1 MSGSALIGRVGGL
14 AVALGIGVVGAGM
27 SGTAWASPQD
37 SSAGP
42 AGGEQSISAG
52 GITRAHA
59 PRSAG
64 PQRRARDGASA
75 SGASGRK
82 SQQRPAAAGVGGENR
97 NRIGTPH
104 QARTTEVAAALT
116 NSDAVP
122 EARAALISAST
133 ALMSGPVIAPGAEAT
148 VVTLPDPPA
157 PVMSAAVANPAPV
170 SAVGGSALAP
180 LPGTDPLAPVESALS
195 WTLAAAARGE
205 VGMRRAAPAPAPAAT
220 VSTGQVVLGAASAP
234 TVTSTA
240 IAPSAPGRTSS
251 EWRNY
256 LAFAALKSD
265 GTVVTWGDPPS
276 GGDSSAV
283 KAELTGVTQ
292 VYSAGAAFAALKS
305 DGTVVT
311 WGYPDDGGDS
321 SAVKPSLTG
330 VARVYSTA
338 GAFAALKSDGTV
350 VTWGTAGFGGDSS
363 AAKPSLTGVTEI
375 YSTDSAFAALKS
387 DGTVVTWGDP
397 VWGGDSSAAKP
408 WLTGVVSLA
417 SPFTDDR
424 LVPRA
429 NTTPRTSFTNT
440 ALVNNSPQNV
450 DDFWA
455 NLGKGTQLAGYVE
468 NIAEFLKIEIP
479 TAETFLLKFTA
490 GVGGLHDVIEGIFKG
505 DSGEVLKGIATLGT
519 AVKLPGP
526 GGVILAIGMAI
537 IEAFLPVSEEEQDQ
551 FLEFRAKC
559 MFHKGLG
566 DLSVDEA
573 SQLVKRYTGFASVA
587 NVPIDYAKYHA
598 GDFAGVHLC

>member
-116 NSDAVP
+116 NSVAVP

-292 VYSAGAAFAALKS
+292 VYSS
-305 DGTVVT
+305 D
-311 WGYPDDGGDS
+311 
-321 SAVKPSLTG
+321 
-330 VARVYSTA
+330 
-338 GAFAALKSDGTV
+338 F
-350 VTWGTAGFGGDSS
+350 
-363 AAKPSLTGVTEI
+363 
-375 YSTDSAFAALKS
+375 AFAALKS